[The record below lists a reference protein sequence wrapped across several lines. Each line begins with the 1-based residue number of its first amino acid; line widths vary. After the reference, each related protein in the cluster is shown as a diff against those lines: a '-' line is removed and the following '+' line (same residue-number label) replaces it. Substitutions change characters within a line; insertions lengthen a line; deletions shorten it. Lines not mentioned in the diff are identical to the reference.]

1 MAPPRPDAVLPPPV
15 PGILPDGTEV
25 RFLPVTPAHRE
36 RLRQGFEEAS
46 PESRYRR
53 FLTPVSR
60 LTDEQL
66 DYLTNV
72 DFVDHVAWGAETSPD
87 LHGIGV
93 GRWIRLRD
101 DPAAAD
107 AAVAVLDAYQH
118 LGVGTALL
126 RLLAE
131 SAIERGIKLLRG
143 EVLAENAP
151 MLSLLESLGAL
162 EITRAG
168 NVLQVAVPLP
178 PTLADLQRT
187 PAPAILRAAA
197 DGRLRA
203 SLRPGGRVRFEA

>member
-1 MAPPRPDAVLPPPV
+1 MDRPRADVMLPPPV
-15 PGILPDGTEV
+15 PGALPDGTAV

-36 RLRQGFEEAS
+36 RLRRGFEEAS

-53 FLTPVSR
+53 FLTPVNR

-66 DYLTNV
+66 DYLTNI
-72 DFVDHVAWGAETSPD
+72 DFVDHVAWGVETAPD
-87 LHGIGV
+87 EHGIGI
-93 GRWIRLRD
+93 GRWIRLKD
-101 DPAAAD
+101 DRTAAD
-107 AAVAVLDAYQH
+107 AAVAVLDSYHH

-143 EVLAENAP
+143 EVLSENTP
-151 MLSLLESLGAL
+151 MLNLLQSLGAL
-162 EITRAG
+162 EITRTG

-178 PTLADLQRT
+178 PTVAELQRT

-197 DGRLRA
+197 EGRLRA
-203 SLRPGGRVRFEA
+203 SLSPRGRVRFEA